1 MIDWGRMNLS
11 ILNIKIEQMF
21 ISSKSRKMEE
31 EKYYIIQTDDWD
43 RYYWEV
49 YLNNE
54 LVYIASRRG
63 EAEEYIE
70 KHKK

>member
-1 MIDWGRMNLS
+1 MILFYFD
-11 ILNIKIEQMF
+11 KIW
-21 ISSKSRKMEE
+21 KMEE

-49 YLNNE
+49 YVNDE
-54 LVYIASRRG
+54 LVYIASHRW

-70 KHKK
+70 GHKK

>member
-1 MIDWGRMNLS
+1 MILFYFD
-11 ILNIKIEQMF
+11 NIW
-21 ISSKSRKMEE
+21 KMEE

-49 YLNNE
+49 YLNDE
-54 LVYIASRRG
+54 LVYIGSRRW

-70 KHKK
+70 KCKENENIFTYEDNM

>member
-1 MIDWGRMNLS
+1 
-11 ILNIKIEQMF
+11 
-21 ISSKSRKMEE
+21 MEE

-49 YLNNE
+49 YLNDE
-54 LVYIASRRG
+54 LVYIGSRRG

-70 KHKK
+70 KCKANEKNFYTR

>member
-1 MIDWGRMNLS
+1 MKD
-11 ILNIKIEQMF
+11 
-21 ISSKSRKMEE
+21 RKMEE

-49 YLNNE
+49 YVNDE

-70 KHKK
+70 KCKENENIFTYEDNM

>member
-1 MIDWGRMNLS
+1 MILFYFD
-11 ILNIKIEQMF
+11 KIW
-21 ISSKSRKMEE
+21 KMEE

-43 RYYWEV
+43 RYYGEV
-49 YLNNE
+49 YLNDE
-54 LVYIASRRG
+54 LVYIASHRG

>member
-1 MIDWGRMNLS
+1 MILFYFD
-11 ILNIKIEQMF
+11 KIW
-21 ISSKSRKMEE
+21 KMEE

-49 YLNNE
+49 YVNDE
-54 LVYIASRRG
+54 LVYIASHRW

>member
-1 MIDWGRMNLS
+1 MILFYFDN
-11 ILNIKIEQMF
+11 
-21 ISSKSRKMEE
+21 SRKMEE

>member
-1 MIDWGRMNLS
+1 MILFYFD
-11 ILNIKIEQMF
+11 
-21 ISSKSRKMEE
+21 SSWRMEE
-31 EKYYIIQTDDWD
+31 KKYYLIQTDDWD

-54 LVYIASRRG
+54 LVYIASRRS

-70 KHKK
+70 EHKK

>member
-1 MIDWGRMNLS
+1 MILFYFD
-11 ILNIKIEQMF
+11 NIW
-21 ISSKSRKMEE
+21 KMEE

-49 YLNNE
+49 YKNDE
-54 LVYIASRRG
+54 LVYIASRRE